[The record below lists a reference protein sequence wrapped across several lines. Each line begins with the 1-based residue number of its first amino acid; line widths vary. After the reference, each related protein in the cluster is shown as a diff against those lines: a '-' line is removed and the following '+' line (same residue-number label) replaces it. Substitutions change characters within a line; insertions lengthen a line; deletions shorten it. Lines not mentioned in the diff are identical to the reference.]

1 MLKYLGKLLM
11 LSGYNFMPLIAQY
24 SSSTNQLRQR
34 LERPEIL
41 VIPGVYDCL
50 GAKLAEQVGFEVLA
64 TSGFG
69 IAASTLGLP
78 DYGFLTATEAL
89 YTVGRIAQ
97 SVSIPLIADMDTGY
111 GNALNVI
118 RTVKDAVQQG
128 IAGVILED
136 QEWPKKCGHFEGKR
150 VVPMNEH
157 AGKIQAAVQA
167 RGDSRLVIIARTD
180 ARAPLGL
187 EAAIHRGRA
196 YIDAG
201 ADALF
206 VEAPQSVE
214 ELQSIASAFP
224 GVPLVAN
231 IVEGGKTPQ
240 LSASELQQ
248 MGFKIVFFP
257 VSALLAVTQVMT
269 ACFHHLKEQGTTAD
283 FQNMV
288 SFKDFQELIGIPK
301 YRQLEQQ
308 FTEGVGGRE
317 RGVGIGE

>member
-1 MLKYLGKLLM
+1 MLPGC
-11 LSGYNFMPLIAQY
+11 NFMPLSAKY
-24 SSSTNQLRQR
+24 SSSTNQLRQL

-97 SVSIPLIADMDTGY
+97 SVTIPLIADMDTGY

-167 RGDSRLVIIARTD
+167 RGDSGLVIIARTD

-187 EAAIHRGRA
+187 EEAIHRGRA

-231 IVEGGKTPQ
+231 ILEGGKTPQ

-257 VSALLAVTQVMT
+257 VSALLAVTKVMT
-269 ACFHHLKEQGTTAD
+269 ACFHQLKEQGTTAN
-283 FQNMV
+283 FQDMV

-308 FTEGVGGRE
+308 FL
-317 RGVGIGE
+317 GE